1 MSALTYRTLEGEPTA
16 LPAEAVDAL
25 AASLRGDLITPTDSD
40 YASRRDV
47 WNGMVD
53 RHPALIAG
61 CQGTQDIVQAVDFA
75 RTHRMGVSIRG
86 GGHHIAGNAI
96 AEGGLVIDLS
106 AMRTVHVDPRQGT
119 ARVAPGALLGDI
131 DRETQAFGLAMPLG
145 INSTTGV
152 AGLALGGGFG
162 WLTRRHGLTADNLLS
177 AELITADGQ
186 RHHVSTEEDEELFWA
201 LRGGSGNFGVVSSFE
216 FRLHPV
222 GPEVYAGLVVYPFE
236 QARRVLAAWRD
247 FTHEAPE
254 TLSVWAILREAPP
267 LPFLPEAIHG
277 QRVVVFA
284 LLHAGDPTDAEHDAA
299 PVLAFGEPAGQMLG
313 RQPYADFQAAFD
325 PLLTPGAR
333 NYWKSHDFADLD
345 DEALAEAIAAAKTL
359 PGPECELFLA
369 HLGGAMSRVDPTATA
384 YAGRDARYVMNVHA
398 RWQDAAK
405 DDRCRDWARGVF
417 QALAPFATGGGY
429 VNFLTEDE
437 GDRVASA
444 YGVNFTRLQAVK
456 RRVDPDN
463 LFRVNL
469 NIPPG
474 DAEVAA

>member
-1 MSALTYRTLEGEPTA
+1 MTALTYRTLEGDQNA
-16 LPAEAVDAL
+16 LPSEAVDAL
-25 AASLRGDLITPTDSD
+25 AASLRGRLITPTDDD
-40 YASRRDV
+40 YPTQRCV

-53 RHPALIAG
+53 RHPALIAC
-61 CQGTQDIVQAVDFA
+61 CQGSQDIVEAVDFA
-75 RTHRMGVSIRG
+75 RTRRMCLSIRG

-106 AMRTVHVDPRQGT
+106 AMRSVHVDPRQGT

-131 DRETQAFGLAMPLG
+131 DRETQAYGLATPLG

-162 WLTRRHGLTADNLLS
+162 WLTRQHGLTADNLLS
-177 AELITADGQ
+177 AELVTADGQ
-186 RHHVSTEEDEELFWA
+186 RHHVSAEEDEELFWA
-201 LRGGSGNFGVVSSFE
+201 LRGGGGNFGVVSSFE

-222 GPEVYAGLVVYPFE
+222 GPEIYAGLVVYPYD
-236 QARRVLAAWRD
+236 QAREVLTAWRD
-247 FTHEAPE
+247 FTGGAPE
-254 TLSVWAILREAPP
+254 ELSVWAILREAPP

-284 LLHAGDPTDAEHDAA
+284 LMHTGDPASAERDAA

-313 RQPYADFQAAFD
+313 PQPYADFQAAFD
-325 PLLTPGAR
+325 PLLAPGAR
-333 NYWKSHDFADLD
+333 NYWKSHDFRELT
-345 DEALAEAIAAAKTL
+345 DEALEEALTAAEAL
-359 PGPECELFLA
+359 PGPECEIFLA

-384 YAGRDARYVMNVHA
+384 YAGRDAHYVMNVHA
-398 RWQDAAK
+398 RWQEAPE
-405 DDRCRDWARGVF
+405 DDRCRDWAREVF
-417 QALAPFATGGGY
+417 QRLAPFATGGGY

-444 YGVNFTRLQAVK
+444 YGVNFARLQAVK

-474 DAEVAA
+474 AAEVAA

>member
-1 MSALTYRTLEGEPTA
+1 MTALTYRTLDGDQAA
-16 LPAEAVDAL
+16 LPDEAVDAL
-25 AASLRGDLITPTDSD
+25 AASLRGGLIPPTDDD
-40 YASRRDV
+40 YASRRRV

-53 RHPALIAG
+53 RHPALIAL
-61 CQGTQDIVQAVDFA
+61 CQGTQDIVEAVDFA
-75 RTHRMGVSIRG
+75 RNQRMCVSIRG

-106 AMRTVHVDPRQGT
+106 AMRTVHVDPRQAT

-131 DRETQAFGLAMPLG
+131 DRETQAFGLATPLG

-162 WLTRRHGLTADNLLS
+162 WLTRQHGLTADNLLS

-186 RHHVSTEEDEELFWA
+186 RHHVSAEEDEELFWA
-201 LRGGSGNFGVVSSFE
+201 LRGGGGNFGVVSSFE

-222 GPEVYAGLVVYPFE
+222 GPEIYAGLVVYPFD
-236 QARRVLAAWRD
+236 QARQVLEAWRD

-254 TLSVWAILREAPP
+254 ELSVWAILREAPP

-284 LLHAGDPTDAEHDAA
+284 LMHGGDPVSAERDAA

-313 RQPYADFQAAFD
+313 LQPYADFQAAFD
-325 PLLTPGAR
+325 PLLAPGAR
-333 NYWKSHDFADLD
+333 NYWKSHDFRDLN
-345 DEALAEAIAAAKTL
+345 DEALEQAMAAAEAL
-359 PGPECELFLA
+359 PGPECEIFLA

-384 YAGRDARYVMNVHA
+384 YAGRDAHYVMNVHA
-398 RWQDAAK
+398 RWQDAAE
-405 DDRCRDWARGVF
+405 DDRCRDWARDTF
-417 QALAPFATGGGY
+417 QSLAPFATGGGY

-444 YGVNFTRLQAVK
+444 YGVNYARLQAVK

-474 DAEVAA
+474 AAEVAA

>member
-1 MSALTYRTLEGEPTA
+1 MTTLTYRTLDGDQTA
-16 LPAEAVDAL
+16 LSAEAVDAL
-25 AASLRGDLITPTDSD
+25 AASLHGQLTTPTDDD
-40 YASRRDV
+40 YASRRGV

-53 RHPALIAG
+53 RHPVLIAG

-75 RTHRMGVSIRG
+75 RTHRMCVSIRG

-106 AMRTVHVDPRQGT
+106 AMRSVHVDPRQGT
-119 ARVAPGALLGDI
+119 ARVAPGALLGDV
-131 DRETQAFGLAMPLG
+131 DRETQAFGLATPLG

-162 WLTRRHGLTADNLLS
+162 WLTRQHGLTADNLLS
-177 AELITADGQ
+177 AELVTADGQ
-186 RHHVSTEEDEELFWA
+186 RHHVSAEEDAELFWA
-201 LRGGSGNFGVVSSFE
+201 LRGGGGNFGVVSSFE

-222 GPEVYAGLVVYPFE
+222 GPEIYAGLVVYPFD
-236 QARRVLAAWRD
+236 QARRVLEAWRD

-254 TLSVWAILREAPP
+254 ALSVWAILREAPP

-277 QRVVVFA
+277 ERVVVFA
-284 LLHAGDPTDAEHDAA
+284 LMHVGDPTSAERDAA
-299 PVLAFGEPAGQMLG
+299 AVLAFGEPAGQMLG
-313 RQPYADFQAAFD
+313 FQPYADFQAAFD
-325 PLLTPGAR
+325 PLLAPGAR
-333 NYWKSHDFADLD
+333 NYWKSHDFRDLG
-345 DEALAEAIAAAKTL
+345 DEALAQAIAAAEAL
-359 PGPECELFLA
+359 PGPECEIFLA

-384 YAGRDARYVMNVHA
+384 YAGRDAHYVMNVHA
-398 RWQDAAK
+398 RWQEAAE
-405 DDRCRDWARGVF
+405 DDRCRDWAREVF
-417 QALAPFATGGGY
+417 QKLAPFATGGGY

-444 YGVNFTRLQAVK
+444 YGVNFARLQAVK

-474 DAEVAA
+474 AAEVAA